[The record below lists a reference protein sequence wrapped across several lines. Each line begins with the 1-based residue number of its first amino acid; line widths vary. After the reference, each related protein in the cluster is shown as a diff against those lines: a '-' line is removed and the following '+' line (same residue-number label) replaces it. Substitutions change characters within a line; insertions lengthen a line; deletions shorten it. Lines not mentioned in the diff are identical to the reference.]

1 MQKNKGNIDLGKI
14 KSFWTVLLLILCK
27 VLYVRKQVM
36 NIEDYILI
44 RRIQNGDPGAFETLV
59 RKHYQ
64 NIYQF
69 CVRRCNGDT
78 ALAADLTQDTFL
90 KLIEHIQQYRL
101 TGKFINFLLTIAV
114 NTCNNHFKK
123 KSPDIVDMDTLST
136 VPSNLNVSEEVLR
149 QENAKIIQQAIDRL
163 PDMQKEAVILRFY
176 HDRKLKEIA
185 TITGVSLPT
194 AKSRLKQGL
203 DKLKRYLDKED
214 FKA

>member
-1 MQKNKGNIDLGKI
+1 M
-14 KSFWTVLLLILCK
+14 LILCK
-27 VLYVRKQVM
+27 VLYSRKQVM

-44 RRIQNGDPGAFETLV
+44 RRIQNGDPEAFETLV
-59 RKHYQ
+59 RKYYQ

-123 KSPDIVDMDTLST
+123 KSPDMVDMDTLSA
-136 VPSNLNVSEEVLR
+136 VPSNLNISEEVLR
-149 QENAKIIQQAIDRL
+149 QEDAKIIQQAIDRL
-163 PDMQKEAVILRFY
+163 PDMQKEVVILRFY

-185 TITGVSLPT
+185 AITGVSLPT

-214 FKA
+214 FKT

>member
-1 MQKNKGNIDLGKI
+1 
-14 KSFWTVLLLILCK
+14 
-27 VLYVRKQVM
+27 M

-44 RRIQNGDPGAFETLV
+44 RRIQNGDTEAFEALV
-59 RKHYQ
+59 RKYYQ
-64 NIYQF
+64 NIYNF

-78 ALAADLTQDTFL
+78 TLAADLTQDTFL

-114 NTCNNHFKK
+114 NTCNNYFKK
-123 KSPDIVDMDTLST
+123 KSPNLVDMDTLSA
-136 VPSNLNVSEEVLR
+136 VESNVNVSEEILR
-149 QENAKIIQQAIDRL
+149 QVDAQIIQQALDRL
-163 PDMQKEAVILRFY
+163 PDIQKEVVILRFY

-185 TITGVSLPT
+185 AITGVSLPT

-203 DKLKRYLDKED
+203 DKLRRYLDKED

>member
-1 MQKNKGNIDLGKI
+1 
-14 KSFWTVLLLILCK
+14 
-27 VLYVRKQVM
+27 M

-44 RRIQNGDPGAFETLV
+44 RRIQNGDPEAFETLV
-59 RKHYQ
+59 RKYYQ

-114 NTCNNHFKK
+114 NICNNHFKK
-123 KSPDIVDMDTLST
+123 KSPDIVDMDTLSA
-136 VPSNLNVSEEVLR
+136 VPSNLNISEEVLR
-149 QENAKIIQQAIDRL
+149 QEDAKIIQQAIDRL
-163 PDMQKEAVILRFY
+163 PDMQKEVVILRFY

-185 TITGVSLPT
+185 AITGVSLPT

>member
-1 MQKNKGNIDLGKI
+1 M
-14 KSFWTVLLLILCK
+14 LILCK
-27 VLYVRKQVM
+27 VLYSGKQVM

-44 RRIQNGDPGAFETLV
+44 RRIQNGDPEAFETLV
-59 RKHYQ
+59 RKYYQ

-123 KSPDIVDMDTLST
+123 KSPDIVDMDTLSA
-136 VPSNLNVSEEVLR
+136 VPSNLNISEEVLR
-149 QENAKIIQQAIDRL
+149 QENAKIIQQAIDGL
-163 PDMQKEAVILRFY
+163 PDMQKEVVILRFY

-185 TITGVSLPT
+185 AITGVSLPT

-203 DKLKRYLDKED
+203 GKLKRYLDRED

>member
-1 MQKNKGNIDLGKI
+1 M
-14 KSFWTVLLLILCK
+14 LLILYK
-27 VLYVRKQVM
+27 TLHNREQVM

-44 RRIQNGDPGAFETLV
+44 KRIQNGDPGAFETLV

-69 CVRRCNGDT
+69 CVRRCNGDV
-78 ALAADLTQDTFL
+78 ALAADLTQDVFL
-90 KLIEHIQQYRL
+90 KLVEHIQQYRL
-101 TGKFINFLLTIAV
+101 TGKFVNFLLTIAV

-123 KSPDIVDMDTLST
+123 KSSDTVDMDTLADF
-136 VPSNLNVSEEVLR
+136 PSNLNVSEEVLR
-149 QENAKIIQQAIDRL
+149 QEDAKIIQQAIDRL
-163 PDMQKEAVILRFY
+163 PDIQKETVILRFY
-176 HDRKLKEIA
+176 HDRKLREIA
-185 TITGVSLPT
+185 AITGVSLPT

>member
-1 MQKNKGNIDLGKI
+1 M
-14 KSFWTVLLLILCK
+14 LILCK
-27 VLYVRKQVM
+27 VLYSRKQVM

-44 RRIQNGDPGAFETLV
+44 RRIQNGDPEAFETLV
-59 RKHYQ
+59 WKHYQ

-123 KSPDIVDMDTLST
+123 KSPDIVDMDTLSA
-136 VPSNLNVSEEVLR
+136 VPSNLNISEEVLR
-149 QENAKIIQQAIDRL
+149 QEDAKIIQQAIDRL
-163 PDMQKEAVILRFY
+163 PDMQKEVVILRFY

-185 TITGVSLPT
+185 AITGASLPT

>member
-1 MQKNKGNIDLGKI
+1 
-14 KSFWTVLLLILCK
+14 
-27 VLYVRKQVM
+27 M

-59 RKHYQ
+59 RKYYQ

-101 TGKFINFLLTIAV
+101 TGKFMNFLLTIAV
-114 NTCNNHFKK
+114 NNCNNHFKK
-123 KSPDIVDMDTLST
+123 KSPDIVDMDALSA
-136 VPSNLNVSEEVLR
+136 VPSSLNVSEEVLR
-149 QENAKIIQQAIDRL
+149 QEDAKIIQQAIDRL
-163 PDMQKEAVILRFY
+163 PDMQKEVVILRFY

-185 TITGVSLPT
+185 AITGVSLPT

-203 DKLKRYLDKED
+203 DKLKRYLDREE

>member
-1 MQKNKGNIDLGKI
+1 M
-14 KSFWTVLLLILCK
+14 LILCK
-27 VLYVRKQVM
+27 VLYSRKQVM

-44 RRIQNGDPGAFETLV
+44 RRIQNGDPEAFETLV

-123 KSPDIVDMDTLST
+123 KSPDIVDMDTLSA
-136 VPSNLNVSEEVLR
+136 VPSNLNISEEVLR
-149 QENAKIIQQAIDRL
+149 QEDAKIIQQAIDRL
-163 PDMQKEAVILRFY
+163 PDMQKEVVILRFY

-185 TITGVSLPT
+185 AITGVSLTT

>member
-1 MQKNKGNIDLGKI
+1 M
-14 KSFWTVLLLILCK
+14 LILCK
-27 VLYVRKQVM
+27 VLYSRKQVM

-44 RRIQNGDPGAFETLV
+44 RRIQNGDPEAFETLV
-59 RKHYQ
+59 RKYYQ
-64 NIYQF
+64 DIYQF

-123 KSPDIVDMDTLST
+123 KSPDIVDMDTLSA
-136 VPSNLNVSEEVLR
+136 VPSNLNISEEVLR
-149 QENAKIIQQAIDRL
+149 QEDAKIIQQAIDRL
-163 PDMQKEAVILRFY
+163 PDMQKEVVILRFY

-185 TITGVSLPT
+185 AITGVSLPT

>member
-1 MQKNKGNIDLGKI
+1 M
-14 KSFWTVLLLILCK
+14 LISYKQLCS
-27 VLYVRKQVM
+27 RKQVT
-36 NIEDYILI
+36 NIEDSILI
-44 RRIQNGDPGAFETLV
+44 RRIQNGDTEAFETLV
-59 RKHYQ
+59 RKYYQ

-123 KSPDIVDMDTLST
+123 KSPDIVDMDTLSV
-136 VPSNLNVSEEVLR
+136 VPSNLNISEEVLR
-149 QENAKIIQQAIDRL
+149 QEDAKIIQQAIDRL
-163 PDMQKEAVILRFY
+163 PDMQKEVVILRFY

-185 TITGVSLPT
+185 AITGVGLPT

>member
-1 MQKNKGNIDLGKI
+1 M
-14 KSFWTVLLLILCK
+14 CK
-27 VLYVRKQVM
+27 VLYSRKQVM

-44 RRIQNGDPGAFETLV
+44 RRIQNGDPEAFETLV
-59 RKHYQ
+59 RKYYQ

-101 TGKFINFLLTIAV
+101 TGKFMNFLLTIAV

-123 KSPDIVDMDTLST
+123 KSPYIVDMDTLSAL
-136 VPSNLNVSEEVLR
+136 SGNLNVSEEVLR
-149 QENAKIIQQAIDRL
+149 QEDAKIIQQAIDRL
-163 PDMQKEAVILRFY
+163 PDMQKEVVILRFY

-185 TITGVSLPT
+185 AITGVSLPT

-203 DKLKRYLDKED
+203 DKLRRYLDKED

>member
-1 MQKNKGNIDLGKI
+1 M
-14 KSFWTVLLLILCK
+14 LILCK
-27 VLYVRKQVM
+27 VLYSRKQVM

-44 RRIQNGDPGAFETLV
+44 RRIQNGDPEAFETLV

-123 KSPDIVDMDTLST
+123 KSPDIVDMDTLSA
-136 VPSNLNVSEEVLR
+136 VPSNLNISEEVLR
-149 QENAKIIQQAIDRL
+149 QEDAKIIQQAIDRL
-163 PDMQKEAVILRFY
+163 PDMQKEVIILRFY

-185 TITGVSLPT
+185 AITGVSLPT

>member
-1 MQKNKGNIDLGKI
+1 M
-14 KSFWTVLLLILCK
+14 LILCK
-27 VLYVRKQVM
+27 VLYSGKQVM

-44 RRIQNGDPGAFETLV
+44 RRIQNGDPEAFETLV
-59 RKHYQ
+59 RKYYQ

-123 KSPDIVDMDTLST
+123 KSPDIVDMDTLSA
-136 VPSNLNVSEEVLR
+136 VPSDLNISEEVLR
-149 QENAKIIQQAIDRL
+149 QEDAKILQQAIDRL
-163 PDMQKEAVILRFY
+163 PDMQKEVVILRFY

-185 TITGVSLPT
+185 AITGVSLPT

>member
-1 MQKNKGNIDLGKI
+1 
-14 KSFWTVLLLILCK
+14 
-27 VLYVRKQVM
+27 M

-44 RRIQNGDPGAFETLV
+44 RRIQNGDPEAFETLV
-59 RKHYQ
+59 RKYYQ

-90 KLIEHIQQYRL
+90 KLVEHIQQYRL
-101 TGKFINFLLTIAV
+101 
-114 NTCNNHFKK
+114 TCNNHFKK
-123 KSPDIVDMDTLST
+123 KSPDILDMDTLSV
-136 VPSNLNVSEEVLR
+136 VPSNLNISEEVLR
-149 QENAKIIQQAIDRL
+149 QEDAKIIQQAIDRL
-163 PDMQKEAVILRFY
+163 PDMQKEIVILRFY

-185 TITGVSLPT
+185 AITGVSLPT

>member
-1 MQKNKGNIDLGKI
+1 M
-14 KSFWTVLLLILCK
+14 LILCK
-27 VLYVRKQVM
+27 VLYSRKQVM

-44 RRIQNGDPGAFETLV
+44 RRIQNGDPEAFETLV
-59 RKHYQ
+59 RKYYQ

-101 TGKFINFLLTIAV
+101 AGKFINFLLTIAV

-123 KSPDIVDMDTLST
+123 KSPDIVDMDTLSA
-136 VPSNLNVSEEVLR
+136 VPSNLNISEEVLR
-149 QENAKIIQQAIDRL
+149 QEDAKILQQAIDRL
-163 PDMQKEAVILRFY
+163 PDMQKEVVILRFY
-176 HDRKLKEIA
+176 HDRKLKETA
-185 TITGVSLPT
+185 AITGVSLPT

>member
-1 MQKNKGNIDLGKI
+1 M
-14 KSFWTVLLLILCK
+14 LILCK
-27 VLYVRKQVM
+27 VLYSRKQVM

-44 RRIQNGDPGAFETLV
+44 RRIQNGDPEAFETLV

-123 KSPDIVDMDTLST
+123 KSPDIVDMDTLSA
-136 VPSNLNVSEEVLR
+136 VPSNLNISEEVLR
-149 QENAKIIQQAIDRL
+149 QENTKIIQQAIDRL
-163 PDMQKEAVILRFY
+163 PDMQKEVVILRFY

-185 TITGVSLPT
+185 AITGVSLPT

>member
-1 MQKNKGNIDLGKI
+1 M
-14 KSFWTVLLLILCK
+14 LILCK
-27 VLYVRKQVM
+27 VLYSRKQVM

-44 RRIQNGDPGAFETLV
+44 RRIQNGDPEAFETLV

-123 KSPDIVDMDTLST
+123 KSPDIVDMDTLSA
-136 VPSNLNVSEEVLR
+136 VQSNLNISEEVLR
-149 QENAKIIQQAIDRL
+149 QEDAKIIQQAIDRL
-163 PDMQKEAVILRFY
+163 PDMQKEVVILRFY

-185 TITGVSLPT
+185 AITGVSLPT

>member
-1 MQKNKGNIDLGKI
+1 M
-14 KSFWTVLLLILCK
+14 LILCK
-27 VLYVRKQVM
+27 VLYSRKQVM
-36 NIEDYILI
+36 NIEDYILT
-44 RRIQNGDPGAFETLV
+44 RRIQNGDPEAFETLV

-123 KSPDIVDMDTLST
+123 KSPDIVDMDTLSA
-136 VPSNLNVSEEVLR
+136 VPSNLNISEEVLR
-149 QENAKIIQQAIDRL
+149 QEDAKIIQQAIDRL
-163 PDMQKEAVILRFY
+163 PDMQKEVVILRFY

-185 TITGVSLPT
+185 AITGVSLPT

>member
-1 MQKNKGNIDLGKI
+1 M
-14 KSFWTVLLLILCK
+14 LILCK
-27 VLYVRKQVM
+27 VLYSRKQVM

-44 RRIQNGDPGAFETLV
+44 RRIQNGDPEAFETLV
-59 RKHYQ
+59 RKYYQ

-101 TGKFINFLLTIAV
+101 TGKFMNFLLTIAV

-123 KSPDIVDMDTLST
+123 KSPDIVDMDTLSA
-136 VPSNLNVSEEVLR
+136 VPSNLNISEEVLR
-149 QENAKIIQQAIDRL
+149 QEDAKIIQQAIDRL
-163 PDMQKEAVILRFY
+163 PDMQKEVVILRFY

-185 TITGVSLPT
+185 AITGVSLPT

-203 DKLKRYLDKED
+203 DKLKRYLNKED

>member
-1 MQKNKGNIDLGKI
+1 M
-14 KSFWTVLLLILCK
+14 LILCK
-27 VLYVRKQVM
+27 VLYSGKQVM

-44 RRIQNGDPGAFETLV
+44 RRIQNGDPEAFETLV
-59 RKHYQ
+59 RKYYQ

-101 TGKFINFLLTIAV
+101 TGKFMNFLLTIAV

-123 KSPDIVDMDTLST
+123 KSPDIVDMDTLSA
-136 VPSNLNVSEEVLR
+136 VPSDLNISEEVLR
-149 QENAKIIQQAIDRL
+149 QEDAKIIQQAIDRL
-163 PDMQKEAVILRFY
+163 PDMQKEVVILRFY

-185 TITGVSLPT
+185 AITGVSLPT

-203 DKLKRYLDKED
+203 DKLKRYLNKED